1 VNSLEIAHYAYHNL
15 NIGDGA
21 MVAGIRRHLDHA
33 FPGHRYV
40 ARDLMDFAGEAGHES
55 FDATELRPDQLVLVG
70 GGGLIYNRPGR
81 NPSGMG
87 CPISGPVLRSTA
99 ARVAYV
105 ALGYNL
111 FPGQEL
117 DSRKALADVVAACRE
132 RGFPFS
138 VRNDGSLER
147 IREELGSVADS
158 VVEVP
163 DPGFFVPARPDAEI
177 PAFRGEDPKRPVVV
191 VQLAGDN
198 FERRLSRSEPKRAG
212 WGRGRR
218 SKDVREAFFRSMVSF
233 VCRLI
238 QEYDARILIAPHI
251 TLDFTVTGKLLD
263 RLPWTLCRPNVQVMG
278 VPHQRHADY
287 FFEAYRRADLVVAM
301 RGHSVI
307 CAVGHRVPCLAIAT
321 HDKVGGFMDK
331 CGLGE
336 WTVETGPGL
345 GERLWSGAR
354 RLLDDPSE
362 HLAQRDR
369 GTREFAARFQAFIDS
384 LRSIQEKC

>member
-1 VNSLEIAHYAYHNL
+1 
-15 NIGDGA
+15 
-21 MVAGIRRHLDHA
+21 
-33 FPGHRYV
+33 
-40 ARDLMDFAGEAGHES
+40 MDFAGEAGHES
-55 FDATELRPDQLVLVG
+55 FDANELRPDQLVLVG
-70 GGGLIYNRPGR
+70 GGGLIDGRPGR
-81 NPSGMG
+81 SQSGMA

-117 DSRKALADVVAACRE
+117 HCREALADVVAACRE

-147 IREELGSVADS
+147 IREELGSAADS
-158 VVEVP
+158 VVEIP

-191 VQLAGDN
+191 IQLAGDDL
-198 FERRLSRSEPKRAG
+198 ERRLSRSEPKPRG
-212 WGRGRR
+212 WRKRR
-218 SKDVREAFFRSMVSF
+218 SSKDIREAFFDTMAAF

-238 QEYDARILIAPHI
+238 QQYDARILIAPHI
-251 TLDFTVTGKLLD
+251 TLDFTVTGRLLD
-263 RLPWTLCRPNVQVMG
+263 RLPWTLGRPNVQVMG
-278 VPHQRHADY
+278 VTHPRHADY

-307 CAVGHRVPCLAIAT
+307 CAVGHRAPCLAIAT
-321 HDKVGGFMDK
+321 HDKVSGFMEK

-336 WTVETGPGL
+336 WTVETGPDL
-345 GERLWSGAR
+345 AERLWSGAV

-384 LRSIQEKC
+384 LRSMQETTAA